1 HLTGHADHR
10 PDGPRFL
17 TESASGAP
25 EWVSAADIAREV
37 PRRPRL
43 TFLSGC
49 RTGQSLA
56 AGAVPSLAEELLAL
70 GFPALLRWGRPG
82 RGRDGPGPCPP
93 PRGARPVRPPG
104 RGLLAGGGRPA
115 RPRGPGA
122 RPGEALVPAA
132 AVRGRRHAARPG
144 RPAPDPAPQEGA
156 PPDQPEA

>member
-1 HLTGHADHR
+1 ASGLGVQRELNYEEEEGRILAATQTYPLALRVEETGSLKELGDLVRGYPEGYFDVLHLTGHADHR

-56 AGAVPSLAEELLAL
+56 AGP
-70 GFPALLRWGRPG
+70 
-82 RGRDGPGPCPP
+82 
-93 PRGARPVRPPG
+93 
-104 RGLLAGGGRPA
+104 
-115 RPRGPGA
+115 
-122 RPGEALVPAA
+122 
-132 AVRGRRHAARPG
+132 
-144 RPAPDPAPQEGA
+144 
-156 PPDQPEA
+156 